1 MVTSRAIANLFD
13 TASLAPHFVGFDSL
27 FDRLNQHYSLH
38 TTTNFPPYNIR
49 KLEENKWQ
57 VEVALAG
64 YDRKDIEVK
73 TIEGNLVVE
82 TVERDR
88 ESTERADNGAYG
100 PDKDAKE
107 DSELVHRG
115 ISQRKFSRT
124 WSMADDA
131 VVNRAKMVDGM
142 LYVEIERVVPEEKKP
157 KLIKIS

>member
-13 TASLAPHFVGFDSL
+13 RQTLAPHFVGFDSL
-27 FDRLNQHYSLH
+27 FDRLNEHYSLH

-73 TIEGNLVVE
+73 TIEGNLIVE
-82 TVERDR
+82 TVELDR
-88 ESTERADNGAYG
+88 EPTEQV
-100 PDKDAKE
+100 DKKTTE
-107 DSELVHRG
+107 DPELVHRG

-131 VVNRAKMVDGM
+131 VVNEAKMVDGM
-142 LYVEIERVVPEEKKP
+142 LYVKIERVVPDEKKP

>member
-13 TASLAPHFVGFDSL
+13 RQTLAPHFVGFDSL
-27 FDRLNQHYSLH
+27 FDRLNEHYSLH

-64 YDRKDIEVK
+64 YDKKDIEVK
-73 TIEGNLVVE
+73 TIEGNLVVA
-82 TVERDR
+82 TV
-88 ESTERADNGAYG
+88 
-100 PDKDAKE
+100 DKEKDSE

-131 VVNRAKMVDGM
+131 VVNEAKMEAGM
-142 LYVEIERVVPEEKKP
+142 LYVKIERVVPDEKKP

>member
-1 MVTSRAIANLFD
+1 MVTSRALANLFD
-13 TASLAPHFVGFDSL
+13 RQTLAPHFVGFDSL
-27 FDRLNQHYSLH
+27 FDRLNEHYQLH
-38 TTTNFPPYNIR
+38 TPTNFPPYNIR

-64 YDRKDIEVK
+64 YDRSDIEVK

-82 TVERDR
+82 TVDR
-88 ESTERADNGAYG
+88 E
-100 PDKDAKE
+100 KDSE

-131 VVNRAKMVDGM
+131 VVNRAKMEDGM

>member
-1 MVTSRAIANLFD
+1 MVTSRALANLFD
-13 TASLAPHFVGFDSL
+13 RQTLAPHFVGFDSL
-27 FDRLNQHYSLH
+27 FDRLNEHYQLH
-38 TTTNFPPYNIR
+38 TPTNFPPYNIR

-64 YDRKDIEVK
+64 YDRKDIVVK

-82 TVERDR
+82 TAENENTTD
-88 ESTERADNGAYG
+88 D
-100 PDKDAKE
+100 P
-107 DSELVHRG
+107 ELVHRG

-131 VVNRAKMVDGM
+131 VVNEAKMVDGM
-142 LYVEIERVVPEEKKP
+142 LYVKIERVVPEEKKP

>member
-13 TASLAPHFVGFDSL
+13 RQTLAPHFVGFDSL
-27 FDRLNQHYSLH
+27 FDRLNEHYQLH
-38 TTTNFPPYNIR
+38 TPTNFPPYNIR

-64 YDRKDIEVK
+64 YDKKDIEVK
-73 TIEGNLVVE
+73 TIEGSLVVA
-82 TVERDR
+82 TV
-88 ESTERADNGAYG
+88 DNE
-100 PDKDAKE
+100 KDTE

-131 VVNRAKMVDGM
+131 VVNEAKMEDGM
-142 LYVEIERVVPEEKKP
+142 LYVKIERVVPDEKKP

>member
-27 FDRLNQHYSLH
+27 FDRLNEHYQLH
-38 TTTNFPPYNIR
+38 TTSNFPPYNIR

-64 YDRKDIEVK
+64 YDRKAIEVK
-73 TIEGNLVVE
+73 TIEGNLIVE
-82 TVERDR
+82 TV
-88 ESTERADNGAYG
+88 DNE
-100 PDKDAKE
+100 KSKE

-131 VVNRAKMVDGM
+131 VVNRAKMEDGM
-142 LYVEIERVVPEEKKP
+142 LYVEIERVVPDEKKP

>member
-1 MVTSRAIANLFD
+1 MITSRAIANLFD
-13 TASLAPHFVGFDSL
+13 RQTLAPHFVGFDSL
-27 FDRLNQHYSLH
+27 FDRLNEHYSLH

-64 YDRKDIEVK
+64 YDKKDIEVK
-73 TIEGNLVVE
+73 TIEGQLVVA
-82 TVERDR
+82 TV
-88 ESTERADNGAYG
+88 
-100 PDKDAKE
+100 DKEKDTE

-131 VVNRAKMVDGM
+131 VVQEAKMEQGM
-142 LYVEIERVVPEEKKP
+142 LYVKIERVVPEEKKP

>member
-27 FDRLNQHYSLH
+27 FDRLNEHYQLH
-38 TTTNFPPYNIR
+38 TPTNFPPYNIR

-64 YDRKDIEVK
+64 YDRKDIVVK

-82 TVERDR
+82 TAEN
-88 ESTERADNGAYG
+88 ENTTED
-100 PDKDAKE
+100 P
-107 DSELVHRG
+107 ELVHRG

-131 VVNRAKMVDGM
+131 VVNEAKMVDGM
-142 LYVEIERVVPEEKKP
+142 LYVKIERVVPEEKKP

>member
-13 TASLAPHFVGFDSL
+13 RQSLAPHFVGFDSL
-27 FDRLNQHYSLH
+27 FDRLNEHYSLH

-64 YDRKDIEVK
+64 YDKKDIEVK

-82 TVERDR
+82 TV
-88 ESTERADNGAYG
+88 DNEKT
-100 PDKDAKE
+100 PDGE
-107 DSELVHRG
+107 DSALVHRG

-131 VVNRAKMVDGM
+131 VVNRAKMEQGM

>member
-1 MVTSRAIANLFD
+1 MVTRALAQLFD
-13 TASLAPHFVGFDSL
+13 TAQMAPHFVGYDSL
-27 FDRLNQHYSLH
+27 FDRLNEHYQLH

-64 YDRKDIEVK
+64 YGKKDIEVK
-73 TIEGNLVVE
+73 TIEGKLVVS
-82 TVERDR
+82 TV
-88 ESTERADNGAYG
+88 DNEKT
-100 PDKDAKE
+100 PDGEDAA
-107 DSELVHRG
+107 LVHRG

-131 VVNRAKMVDGM
+131 VVQEAKMEAGM
-142 LYVEIERVVPEEKKP
+142 LYVKIERVVPDAKKP

>member
-1 MVTSRAIANLFD
+1 MVTTIANLFD
-13 TASLAPHFVGFDSL
+13 RQSLAPHFVGFDSL
-27 FDRLNQHYSLH
+27 FDRLNEHYQLH
-38 TTTNFPPYNIR
+38 TPTNFPPYNIR

-64 YDRKDIEVK
+64 YDKKDIEVK
-73 TIEGNLVVE
+73 TIEGSLVVA
-82 TVERDR
+82 TV
-88 ESTERADNGAYG
+88 DNE
-100 PDKDAKE
+100 KDTE

-131 VVNRAKMVDGM
+131 VVNEAKMEDGM
-142 LYVEIERVVPEEKKP
+142 LYVKIERVVPDEKKP

>member
-13 TASLAPHFVGFDSL
+13 RQTLAPHFVGFDSL
-27 FDRLNQHYSLH
+27 FDRLNEHYQLH
-38 TTTNFPPYNIR
+38 TPTNFPPYNIR

-73 TIEGNLVVE
+73 TIEGKLVVA
-82 TVERDR
+82 TVEN
-88 ESTERADNGAYG
+88 EKTTED
-100 PDKDAKE
+100 P
-107 DSELVHRG
+107 ELVHRG

-131 VVNRAKMVDGM
+131 VVNEAKMVDGM
-142 LYVEIERVVPEEKKP
+142 LYVKIERVVPDEKKP

>member
-1 MVTSRAIANLFD
+1 MVTSRALANLFD

-27 FDRLNQHYSLH
+27 FDRLNEHYQLH

-73 TIEGNLVVE
+73 TIEGNLVVG
-82 TVERDR
+82 TVDKKT
-88 ESTERADNGAYG
+88 TED
-100 PDKDAKE
+100 P
-107 DSELVHRG
+107 ELVHRG

-131 VVNRAKMVDGM
+131 VVNEAKMKDGM
-142 LYVEIERVVPEEKKP
+142 LYVKIERIVPDEKKP

>member
-1 MVTSRAIANLFD
+1 MVTSRALANLFD
-13 TASLAPHFVGFDSL
+13 PAAMAPHFVGFDSL
-27 FDRLNQHYSLH
+27 FDRLNEHYQLH
-38 TTTNFPPYNIR
+38 TPTNFPPYNIR

-73 TIEGNLVVE
+73 TIEGNLVVA
-82 TVERDR
+82 TVEN
-88 ESTERADNGAYG
+88 EKTTED
-100 PDKDAKE
+100 P
-107 DSELVHRG
+107 ELVHRG

-131 VVNRAKMVDGM
+131 VVNEAKMVDGM
-142 LYVEIERVVPEEKKP
+142 LYVKIERVVPDEKKP

>member
-1 MVTSRAIANLFD
+1 MVTTRALANLFD
-13 TASLAPHFVGFDSL
+13 RQTLAPHFVGFDSL
-27 FDRLNQHYSLH
+27 FDRLNEHYQLH
-38 TTTNFPPYNIR
+38 TPTNFPPYNIR

-73 TIEGNLVVE
+73 TIEGKLVVE
-82 TVERDR
+82 TVDR
-88 ESTERADNGAYG
+88 E
-100 PDKDAKE
+100 KDSE

-131 VVNRAKMVDGM
+131 VVNRAKMEDGM

>member
-13 TASLAPHFVGFDSL
+13 RQTLAPHFVGFDSL
-27 FDRLNQHYSLH
+27 FDRLNEHYQLH
-38 TTTNFPPYNIR
+38 TPTNFPPYNIR

-64 YDRKDIEVK
+64 YDRKDIVVK
-73 TIEGNLVVE
+73 TIEGNMVVE
-82 TVERDR
+82 TAEN
-88 ESTERADNGAYG
+88 ENTTED
-100 PDKDAKE
+100 P
-107 DSELVHRG
+107 ELVHRG

-131 VVNRAKMVDGM
+131 VVNEAKMVDGM
-142 LYVEIERVVPEEKKP
+142 LYVKIERVVPDEKKP

>member
-27 FDRLNQHYSLH
+27 FDRLNSHYQLH

-64 YDRKDIEVK
+64 YDRKAIEVK
-73 TIEGNLVVE
+73 TIEGNLIVE
-82 TVERDR
+82 TVDNEKT
-88 ESTERADNGAYG
+88 TED
-100 PDKDAKE
+100 P
-107 DSELVHRG
+107 ELVHRG

-131 VVNRAKMVDGM
+131 VVNEAKMVDGM
-142 LYVEIERVVPEEKKP
+142 LYVKIERVVPDEKKP

>member
-13 TASLAPHFVGFDSL
+13 RQSLAPHFVGFDSL
-27 FDRLNQHYSLH
+27 FDRLNEHYQLH
-38 TTTNFPPYNIR
+38 TPTNFPPYNIR

-64 YDRKDIEVK
+64 YDKKDIEVK
-73 TIEGNLVVE
+73 TIEGSLVVA
-82 TVERDR
+82 TV
-88 ESTERADNGAYG
+88 DNE
-100 PDKDAKE
+100 KDTE

-131 VVNRAKMVDGM
+131 VVQEAKMEDGM
-142 LYVEIERVVPEEKKP
+142 LYVKIERIVPDEKKP

>member
-1 MVTSRAIANLFD
+1 MVTSRALANLFD
-13 TASLAPHFVGFDSL
+13 RQTLAPHFVGFDSL
-27 FDRLNQHYSLH
+27 FDRLNEHYQLH
-38 TTTNFPPYNIR
+38 TPTNFPPYNIR

-64 YDRKDIEVK
+64 YDRKDIVVK

-82 TVERDR
+82 TAEN
-88 ESTERADNGAYG
+88 ENTTED
-100 PDKDAKE
+100 P
-107 DSELVHRG
+107 ELVHRG

-131 VVNRAKMVDGM
+131 VVNEAKMVDGM
-142 LYVEIERVVPEEKKP
+142 LYVKIERVVPEEKKP

>member
-13 TASLAPHFVGFDSL
+13 RQSLAPHFVGFDSL
-27 FDRLNQHYSLH
+27 FDRLNEHYQLH
-38 TTTNFPPYNIR
+38 TPTNFPPYNIR

-64 YDRKDIEVK
+64 YDKKDIEVK
-73 TIEGNLVVE
+73 TIEGNLIVA
-82 TVERDR
+82 TV
-88 ESTERADNGAYG
+88 DNE
-100 PDKDAKE
+100 KDTE

-131 VVNRAKMVDGM
+131 VVQEAKMEQGM
-142 LYVEIERVVPEEKKP
+142 LYVKIERVVPDEKKP

>member
-1 MVTSRAIANLFD
+1 MVTSRALANLFD
-13 TASLAPHFVGFDSL
+13 TASLAPQFVGFDSL
-27 FDRLNQHYSLH
+27 FDRLNSHYQLH

-88 ESTERADNGAYG
+88 ESTERVDNENS
-100 PDKDAKE
+100 KE
-107 DSELVHRG
+107 DSLLVHRG

-142 LYVEIERVVPEEKKP
+142 LYVEIERVVPDEKKP

>member
-1 MVTSRAIANLFD
+1 MVTSRALANLFD
-13 TASLAPHFVGFDSL
+13 RQTLAPHFVGFDSL
-27 FDRLNQHYSLH
+27 FDRLNEHYQLH
-38 TTTNFPPYNIR
+38 TPTNFPPYNIR

-64 YDRKDIEVK
+64 YDRKDIVVK

-82 TVERDR
+82 TAEN
-88 ESTERADNGAYG
+88 ENTTED
-100 PDKDAKE
+100 P
-107 DSELVHRG
+107 ELVHRG

-131 VVNRAKMVDGM
+131 VVNEAKLVDGM
-142 LYVEIERVVPEEKKP
+142 LYVKIERVVPEEKKP

>member
-1 MVTSRAIANLFD
+1 MVTTRALANLFD
-13 TASLAPHFVGFDSL
+13 RQTLAPHFVGFDSL
-27 FDRLNQHYSLH
+27 FDRLNEHYQLH
-38 TTTNFPPYNIR
+38 TPTNFPPYNIR

-64 YDRKDIEVK
+64 YDRKDIVVK

-82 TVERDR
+82 TAEN
-88 ESTERADNGAYG
+88 ENTTED
-100 PDKDAKE
+100 P
-107 DSELVHRG
+107 ELVHRG

-131 VVNRAKMVDGM
+131 VVNEAKMVDGM
-142 LYVEIERVVPEEKKP
+142 LYVKIERVVPEEKKP

>member
-27 FDRLNQHYSLH
+27 FDRLNSHYQLH

-88 ESTERADNGAYG
+88 ESTERVENENTT
-100 PDKDAKE
+100 E
-107 DSELVHRG
+107 DPELVHRG

-142 LYVEIERVVPEEKKP
+142 LYVEIERVVPDEKKP

>member
-13 TASLAPHFVGFDSL
+13 TATLAPHFVGFDSL
-27 FDRLNQHYSLH
+27 FDRLNEHYQLH

-64 YDRKDIEVK
+64 YDKKDIEVK
-73 TIEGNLVVE
+73 TIEGKLIVA
-82 TVERDR
+82 TV
-88 ESTERADNGAYG
+88 DNE
-100 PDKDAKE
+100 KSKE

-131 VVNRAKMVDGM
+131 QVNRAKMEDGM
-142 LYVEIERVVPEEKKP
+142 LYIEIERIVPDEKKP

>member
-1 MVTSRAIANLFD
+1 MVTRALAQLFD
-13 TASLAPHFVGFDSL
+13 TAQMAPHFVGYDSL
-27 FDRLNQHYSLH
+27 FDRLNEHYQLH

-64 YDRKDIEVK
+64 YGKKDIEVK
-73 TIEGNLVVE
+73 TIEGKLVVS
-82 TVERDR
+82 TV
-88 ESTERADNGAYG
+88 DNEKTSDG
-100 PDKDAKE
+100 E
-107 DSELVHRG
+107 DSALVHRG

-131 VVNRAKMVDGM
+131 VVQEAKMEAGM
-142 LYVEIERVVPEEKKP
+142 LYVKIERVVPDAKKP

>member
-1 MVTSRAIANLFD
+1 MVTTRALANLFD
-13 TASLAPHFVGFDSL
+13 RQSLAPHFVGFDSL
-27 FDRLNQHYSLH
+27 FDRLNEHYQLH
-38 TTTNFPPYNIR
+38 TPTNFPPYNIR

-64 YDRKDIEVK
+64 YDRSDIEVK

-82 TVERDR
+82 TVDR
-88 ESTERADNGAYG
+88 E
-100 PDKDAKE
+100 KDSE

-131 VVNRAKMVDGM
+131 VVNRAKMEQGM
-142 LYVEIERVVPEEKKP
+142 LYVEIERVVPDEKKP

>member
-13 TASLAPHFVGFDSL
+13 RQTLAPHFVGFDSL
-27 FDRLNQHYSLH
+27 FDRLNEHYSLH

-64 YDRKDIEVK
+64 YDKKDIEVK
-73 TIEGNLVVE
+73 TIEGQLVVA
-82 TVERDR
+82 TV
-88 ESTERADNGAYG
+88 
-100 PDKDAKE
+100 DKEKDPE

-131 VVNRAKMVDGM
+131 VVNRAKMEDGM
-142 LYVEIERVVPEEKKP
+142 LYVEIERVVPDEKKP

>member
-1 MVTSRAIANLFD
+1 LVSFH
-13 TASLAPHFVGFDSL
+13 LAPHFVGFDSL
-27 FDRLNQHYSLH
+27 FDRLNEHYQLH

-82 TVERDR
+82 TVDKKT
-88 ESTERADNGAYG
+88 TED
-100 PDKDAKE
+100 P
-107 DSELVHRG
+107 ELVHRG

-131 VVNRAKMVDGM
+131 VVNEAKMVDGM
-142 LYVEIERVVPEEKKP
+142 LYVKIERVVPDEKKP

>member
-1 MVTSRAIANLFD
+1 MVTTRALANLFD
-13 TASLAPHFVGFDSL
+13 RQTLAPHFVGFDSL
-27 FDRLNQHYSLH
+27 FDRLNEHYSLH

-82 TVERDR
+82 TVDR
-88 ESTERADNGAYG
+88 EKST
-100 PDKDAKE
+100 E

-131 VVNRAKMVDGM
+131 VVNRAKMEDGM